1 MTASTISDL
10 SLHDLAA
17 DLRLKLADSSPD
29 DAPAWQLLVD
39 LADQLDDESTDDTLV
54 RGRRWMLE
62 SVSVHGFRGAV
73 QPVTMELNAY
83 AGLTVLHGENGSGK
97 SSLAEAVRMALR
109 AEVAAPQIG
118 QGGKPGLWGSTDHRS
133 RGATSSHIV
142 LVLLDDNDP
151 SCRLTITVRQHD
163 SWVERTAEL
172 SNHGVVT
179 AFGSDSPAWGA
190 WDQAVQSSPPVLA
203 YAELFNELRQV
214 KDLHGWLTRC
224 LSIDAAAVVL
234 NDEVTKYTTRCRAAA
249 TNLEAAQQRAA
260 ASVKEIDQSAADHV
274 TDIQPIEWR
283 CFYTDA
289 ELTEWIEQH
298 DLHQRQRQHQ
308 QLQRELLTELRRWA
322 DEFTLARQQFDD
334 SATHEL
340 TPDVIAGLLHLGD
353 SLSNQADTAEC
364 PVCGTEQARWRDHL
378 LHRLPTFDATRKASS
393 TLQALCR
400 RRSARVVKPMQQ
412 VLAALPTSY
421 EDETS
426 RRIADEHTQIL
437 CALEAASSDLDP
449 QLLDALGAWCTWISS
464 AEAGRLIDSAV
475 ASSDRRHQWL
485 CDRREA
491 IEPFLDTWTEN
502 RTDAAIAERWK
513 IARNRWNN
521 HLGELRKSRSR
532 IFEELVTPKVSVLLA
547 DVGLEIA
554 KLDVQKNG
562 STIEI
567 VDASGTPVDLG
578 HLSAGQR
585 NALILGPMLVAAEGG
600 LFGFCIVDD
609 PVHAFDE
616 FRVDQLALTM
626 SEIAASQALVITT
639 HDGRFVEYLRV
650 HAPSAFTVFD
660 TKRSLDGQVTLTVT
674 DSPWATLLTH
684 AKALHK
690 PSRKA
695 GLSPEGASDIGA
707 LLRMAVDAAIEA
719 LFLRVNGRRPI
730 TDRSEHRAKF
740 DSAMET
746 KKRIGYLSGSFE
758 KKSDRSAF
766 DTARNGINP
775 YLDQWNDTTHAPAA
789 ADDTGTIADQLAAAE
804 QFCADLDTIGR

>member
-17 DLRLKLADSSPD
+17 DLRLRLADSSPED
-29 DAPAWQLLVD
+29 TPAWQLLVD
-39 LADQLDDESTDDTLV
+39 LADKLADESTDDTLV

-62 SVSVHGFRGAV
+62 TVSVSGFRGAV

-109 AEVAAPQIG
+109 AEVAAPQIR

-133 RGATSSHIV
+133 RGVASSHIV

-151 SCRLTITVRQHD
+151 ACRLTITVREHEN
-163 SWVERTAEL
+163 WVERTAEL
-172 SNHGVVT
+172 SDHGVVT

-190 WDQAVQSSPPVLA
+190 WDQAVQSNPPVLA
-203 YAELFNELRQV
+203 YAELFNELQQV
-214 KDLHGWLTRC
+214 KDLHEWLTRC

-234 NDEVTKYTTRCRAAA
+234 NDEVTKYTKRCRIAAS
-249 TNLEAAQQRAA
+249 NLESAQQRAEV
-260 ASVKEIDQSAADHV
+260 SVKEIDQSAADDV
-274 TDIQPIEWR
+274 PDIQPIEWR
-283 CFYTDA
+283 CLYTDA
-289 ELTEWIEQH
+289 ELTEWIAQH

-322 DEFTLARQQFDD
+322 DAFTLARQQFDD

-340 TPDVIAGLLHLGD
+340 TPEVIAGLLHLGD
-353 SLSNQADTAEC
+353 TLTMQTNTTEC
-364 PVCGTEQARWRDHL
+364 PVCGTEQAHWRDHL
-378 LHRLPTFDATRKASS
+378 IHRLPAFEATREASS
-393 TLQALCR
+393 TLRALCR
-400 RRSARVVKPMQQ
+400 QRSACVVKPMQQ
-412 VLAALPTSY
+412 VLAALPTPFD
-421 EDETS
+421 DEAS
-426 RRIADEHTQIL
+426 RRIAGEHTQTL
-437 CALEAASSDLDP
+437 CALEATSSDLDP
-449 QLLDALGAWCTWISS
+449 QLLDALGAWCRWISS
-464 AEAGRLIDSAV
+464 AEAGRLIDAAV

-491 IEPFLDTWTEN
+491 IEPFLDIWAEE
-502 RTDAAIAERWK
+502 RDDAAIAERWK
-513 IARNRWNN
+513 IARNCWNRY
-521 HLGELRKSRSR
+521 LGELRKSRSQ
-532 IFEELVTPKVSVLLA
+532 IFEELVTPKVSALLA
-547 DVGLEIA
+547 DVGLQIA
-554 KLDVQKNG
+554 KLDIQKND

-567 VDASGTPVDLG
+567 VDASGAPVDLS

-616 FRVDQLALTM
+616 FRVDQLASTM
-626 SEIAASQALVITT
+626 SEIAESQALVVMT

-660 TKRSLDGQVTLTVT
+660 TKRSLDGRVTLTAT
-674 DSPWATLLTH
+674 DSPWATLLAH
-684 AKALHK
+684 ATALHK
-690 PSRKA
+690 PSVKA
-695 GLSPEGASDIGA
+695 GLSPEGARDIGA
-707 LLRMAVDAAIEA
+707 LLRMAIDAALEA
-719 LFLRVNGRRPI
+719 LFLRVNGRRPVAE
-730 TDRSEHRAKF
+730 RSEHRAKF
-740 DSAMET
+740 NSVMET

-758 KKSDRSAF
+758 EKSDRSAF

-775 YLDQWNDTTHAPAA
+775 YLDQWNDTTHAPKSG
-789 ADDTGTIADQLAAAE
+789 DDTSTIADQIAAAE
-804 QFCADLDTIGR
+804 QFCADIDRVGR